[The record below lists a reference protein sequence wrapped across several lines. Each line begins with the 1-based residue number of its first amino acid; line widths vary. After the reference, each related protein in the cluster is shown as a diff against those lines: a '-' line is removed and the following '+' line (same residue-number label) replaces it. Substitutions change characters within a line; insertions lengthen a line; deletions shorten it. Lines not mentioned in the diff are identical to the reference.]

1 MRRALKRPNSPNSK
15 QTFKFFFETEKRGC
29 QHENNTLHMLKYSYK
44 AQGSN
49 STLRTPNGHLK
60 RQHANCSKSFIP
72 SKIRKLLLLHTTNM
86 LNYLHTLQELQ
97 RNTPTPDES
106 SQRQNATISSA
117 QGSNSTLT
125 LKEAYPQVLTLFLS
139 SNKSTRIIIH
149 INKVTKTRISTF
161 ELIHFIYT
169 QFENQF
175 IFFKFNHSNMIYL
188 VILS

>member
-1 MRRALKRPNSPNSK
+1 
-15 QTFKFFFETEKRGC
+15 
-29 QHENNTLHMLKYSYK
+29 MLKYSYK

-60 RQHANCSKSFIP
+60 RQHGNCSKSFIP

-86 LNYLHTLQELQ
+86 LNYLYTLQEPQ

-139 SNKSTRIIIH
+139 SNKSTQIIIH
-149 INKVTKTRISTF
+149 INKVTETRVSTF
-161 ELIHFIYT
+161 EIIHFIYIPNLEITSFTSNSIKPSYFFQLLYHNNTLKNIRT
-169 QFENQF
+169 Q
-175 IFFKFNHSNMIYL
+175 
-188 VILS
+188 